1 MKHHIWSINFITY
14 DILLAPAS
22 AADPTVQGDR
32 IKDGDI
38 TTGDIMV
45 SGASDDSSDDELWSD
60 FWSLWRIVEIW
71 NLMFPMKNKTVNL
84 GRSSAIIRY
93 TSAILSALLLL
104 TKGLWI
110 GNPWTMDRRIWC
122 LEDIHQLDK
131 TVRLESITYSIPSG
145 YLT

>member
-93 TSAILSALLLL
+93 TSAILSALYCCWQ
-104 TKGLWI
+104 KDYESAIHG
-110 GNPWTMDRRIWC
+110 PWTEGFGVWKISTSWTK
-122 LEDIHQLDK
+122 LGAWKVSHIVYPL
-131 TVRLESITYSIPSG
+131 VI
-145 YLT
+145 